1 MAESHCIV
9 TGAASGIGR
18 AVAEKLVG
26 DGARVTAVDRDGERL
41 AELTGMETIIADV
54 TSAADR
60 AELAAL
66 EGVTQLVNAAGII
79 RLGPLDRVTED
90 DWDAIFAVNA
100 RAMFF
105 LTQAVGAGLP
115 SGGAIVN
122 VASGAG
128 KTGTTV
134 EAAVYSATKAAVL
147 SMTRTFSAAWAARN
161 VRVNAVCP
169 GVVETPMNEV
179 VLDSIAAARGVTREQ
194 VEQARTAAIPLG
206 RAATAGEVAGVVAFL
221 LSETAGY
228 MTGQSI
234 NVTGGMITY

>member
-1 MAESHCIV
+1 MESHCIV

-18 AVAEKLVG
+18 AVAEKLVR

-41 AELTGMETIIADV
+41 SELTGVETITADI
-54 TSAADR
+54 TSSAAR
-60 AELAAL
+60 AQLAAV
-66 EGVTQLVNAAGII
+66 EGVTHLVNAAGII
-79 RLGPLDRVTED
+79 RLRPLDQVTED
-90 DWDAIFAVNA
+90 DWDAIFGVNA

-105 LTQAVGAGLP
+105 LTQAVGARLP

-122 VASGAG
+122 IASGAG

-147 SMTRTFSAAWAARN
+147 SITRTFSAAWAARN

-169 GVVETPMNEV
+169 GVIETPMNEV
-179 VLDSIAAARGVTREQ
+179 VLDSIAAARGTTREQ
-194 VEQARTAAIPLG
+194 IEQARTAAIPLG
-206 RAATAGEVAGVVAFL
+206 RTAAASEVADVVAFL
-221 LSETAGY
+221 LSDAAGY

>member
-1 MAESHCIV
+1 MTESHCIV

-18 AVAEKLVG
+18 AVAEKLVS

-41 AELTGMETIIADV
+41 SQLAGVETITADL
-54 TSAADR
+54 TSSPAR
-60 AELAAL
+60 AQLAAV
-66 EGVTQLVNAAGII
+66 EGVTHLVNAAGII
-79 RLGPLDRVTED
+79 RLRPLDQVTED
-90 DWDAIFAVNA
+90 DWDAIFGVNA

-105 LTQAVGAGLP
+105 LTQAVGARLP

-122 VASGAG
+122 IASGAG
-128 KTGTTV
+128 KTGATV

-147 SMTRTFSAAWAARN
+147 SMTRTFSAAWAPRN

-169 GVVETPMNEV
+169 GVIETPMNEV
-179 VLDSIAAARGVTREQ
+179 VLDSIAAARGITREQ
-194 VEQARTAAIPLG
+194 VEQTRNAAIPLG
-206 RAATAGEVAGVVAFL
+206 RTAAAGEVADVVAFL
-221 LSETAGY
+221 LSDAAGY